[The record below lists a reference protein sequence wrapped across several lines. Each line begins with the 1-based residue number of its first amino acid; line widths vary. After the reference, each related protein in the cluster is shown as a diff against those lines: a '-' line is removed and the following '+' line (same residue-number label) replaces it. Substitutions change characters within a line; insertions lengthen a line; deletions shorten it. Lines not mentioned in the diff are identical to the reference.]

1 MLSSKLLDDIGRQ
14 ILRILQEDGRISFNE
29 LGRRVGLSS
38 PAVAERV
45 RRMEEAGIILGY
57 RAVVNQARI
66 GYPIM
71 AFIRLSIPVSN
82 LPQADELAKNIP
94 EVLECHHLTGS
105 DGVILKVVVSSVGN
119 LEEVISQMGSC
130 GMTTTAIVLSSPV
143 LERPIDPIKLVNGDS
158 SFAEL

>member
-1 MLSSKLLDDIGRQ
+1 MMGGKLLDDTGRQ

-45 RRMEEAGIILGY
+45 RRMEESGIILGY
-57 RAVVNQARI
+57 RAVIDQARV
-66 GYPIM
+66 GYPIT
-71 AFIRLSIPVSN
+71 AIIRLSIPVAN
-82 LPQADELAKNIP
+82 LAQADELAKSIP

-105 DGVILKVVVSSVGN
+105 DGVILKVVVSSVGH
-119 LEEVISQMGSC
+119 LEDVISQMGSC

-143 LERPIDPIKLVNGDS
+143 VGRAIDPLKRLNL
-158 SFAEL
+158 AL

>member
-1 MLSSKLLDDIGRQ
+1 MLSNKLLDDIGRQ
-14 ILRILQEDGRISFNE
+14 ILKILQEEGRISFNE

-45 RRMEEAGIILGY
+45 RRMEDVGIILSY
-57 RAVVNQARI
+57 RAVVDHARV

-71 AFIRLSIPVSN
+71 AFIRLATPVAQ
-82 LPQADELAKNIP
+82 LAQADELAKAIP

-105 DGVILKVVVSSVGN
+105 DGVILKVAVSSVGH
-119 LEEVISQMGSC
+119 LEDVISQMGSC

-143 LERPIDPIKLVNGDS
+143 VGRPLNSMK
-158 SFAEL
+158 

>member
-1 MLSSKLLDDIGRQ
+1 MLNNKLLDDIGRQ

-57 RAVVNQARI
+57 RAVVDQARI

-71 AFIRLSIPVSN
+71 AYIRLSTSVSH
-82 LPQADELAKNIP
+82 LPQADELANSIP
-94 EVLECHHLTGS
+94 EVVECHHLTGS
-105 DGVILKVVVSSVGN
+105 DGVILKVVVSSVGH
-119 LEEVISQMGSC
+119 LEDVISQMGVC
-130 GMTTTAIVLSSPV
+130 GMTTTSIVLSSPV
-143 LERPIDPIKLVNGDS
+143 LGRPIDPIKQVNNNQNGI
-158 SFAEL
+158 A

>member
-1 MLSSKLLDDIGRQ
+1 MRRAGFQQMLSNKLLDDIGRQ

-29 LGRRVGLSS
+29 LGRKVGLSS

-57 RAVVNQARI
+57 RAIVDQSRV

-71 AFIRLSIPVSN
+71 AFVRLSIPVSF
-82 LPQADELAKNIP
+82 LAQADELAKSIP
-94 EVLECHHLTGS
+94 EVLECQ
-105 DGVILKVVVSSVGN
+105 VGH
-119 LEEVISQMGSC
+119 LEEVISKMGSC

-143 LERPIDPIKLVNGDS
+143 VSRPIDPVKQPAGGQQQ
-158 SFAEL
+158 

>member
-1 MLSSKLLDDIGRQ
+1 MRRAGFQQMLSNKLLDDIGRQ

-29 LGRRVGLSS
+29 LGRKVGLSS

-57 RAVVNQARI
+57 RAIVDQSRV

-71 AFIRLSIPVSN
+71 AFVRLSIPVSF
-82 LPQADELAKNIP
+82 LAQADELAKSIP

-105 DGVILKVVVSSVGN
+105 DGVIL
-119 LEEVISQMGSC
+119 
-130 GMTTTAIVLSSPV
+130 
-143 LERPIDPIKLVNGDS
+143 
-158 SFAEL
+158 

>member
-1 MLSSKLLDDIGRQ
+1 MLGSKLLDDIGRE
-14 ILRILQEDGRISFNE
+14 ILKILQEDGRISFNE
-29 LGRRVGLSS
+29 LGRKVGLSS

-57 RAVVNQARI
+57 RAVVDQAQV

-71 AFIRLSIPVSN
+71 AYIRIAIPVSY
-82 LPQADELAKNIP
+82 LAQADNLAKSIP

-105 DGVILKVVVSSVGN
+105 DGVILKVIVSSVGP
-119 LEEVISQMGSC
+119 LEEVISKMGAC

-143 LERPIDPIKLVNGDS
+143 TSRPIDPIRQQTQG
-158 SFAEL
+158 

>member
-57 RAVVNQARI
+57 RAVV
-66 GYPIM
+66 
-71 AFIRLSIPVSN
+71 
-82 LPQADELAKNIP
+82 D
-94 EVLECHHLTGS
+94 
-105 DGVILKVVVSSVGN
+105 
-119 LEEVISQMGSC
+119 
-130 GMTTTAIVLSSPV
+130 
-143 LERPIDPIKLVNGDS
+143 
-158 SFAEL
+158 

>member
-57 RAVVNQARI
+57 RAVVDQARV

-71 AFIRLSIPVSN
+71 AFIRLSIPVSF
-82 LPQADELAKNIP
+82 LAQADELAKAIP

-105 DGVILKVVVSSVGN
+105 DGVILKVVVSSVGH
-119 LEEVISQMGSC
+119 LEDVISQMGSC

-143 LERPIDPIKLVNGDS
+143 VARPIDPVKTPAN
-158 SFAEL
+158 AQPAQ

>member
-105 DGVILKVVVSSVGN
+105 DGVILKVVVSSVGH
-119 LEEVISQMGSC
+119 LEEVISHMGSC